1 MLDFSPPIYIL
12 HALVQTALNN
22 VNIDSHLTNDC
33 SFFFTERNAFA

>member
-33 SFFFTERNAFA
+33 SFFFTERNVFA